1 MMIMEDDPYYFLQ
14 FSKVLKCSGCEFYF
28 IEVYFFNH
36 FHFYSFYTKMLS
48 FQEKAPSFLSLDED
62 GRVLRFDSF
71 SKVMSS
77 GYVLSLKKPFLSFYF
92 ILCKTFHISLP
103 YIKKLINLKLSNY
116 FILN

>member
-28 IEVYFFNH
+28 IDVYFNH

-77 GYVLSLKKPFLSFYF
+77 GYIISSKPSFHHF
-92 ILCKTFHISLP
+92 IL
-103 YIKKLINLKLSNY
+103 
-116 FILN
+116 